1 MLALLFI
8 VLASTQ
14 CGHTQISTVVN
25 MSNLPVYIGYCS
37 VNSSS
42 LQWRVNDDYVGA
54 HSSSHSFGDVSVD
67 HVSPDIAR
75 VSVLLG
81 NGRLGLAAVL
91 VLPRSDNVMD
101 INCVGNEG
109 QRMTS
114 TYLPEQPVNTT
125 KNVTSASD
133 EIHLVFQ
140 KENAVEFS
148 DSRYS
153 LHLFLLLSKN
163 GTQLVGING
172 QTVGSFHSS
181 DRPGEHNTFWN
192 HSDPIFFWSEI
203 VLLAVVQEW
212 DILSLLLVVTQNITN
227 NFTVTCNDLSL
238 STLETPTYFEPTSS
252 SDGNSSFK
260 NCEFKNTYKQVSF

>member
-14 CGHTQISTVVN
+14 GGHTQISTVVN

-54 HSSSHSFGDVSVD
+54 HSSSHSFGHVDVD

-81 NGRLGLAAVL
+81 NGHLGLAAVL
-91 VLPRSDNVMD
+91 ALPRPDDADDVMVMD
-101 INCVGNEG
+101 INCIGNEE
-109 QRMTS
+109 QLKSS
-114 TYLPEQPVNTT
+114 TYSPEQPVNTT

-172 QTVGSFHSS
+172 QTV
-181 DRPGEHNTFWN
+181 
-192 HSDPIFFWSEI
+192 
-203 VLLAVVQEW
+203 LQ
-212 DILSLLLVVTQNITN
+212 
-227 NFTVTCNDLSL
+227 
-238 STLETPTYFEPTSS
+238 
-252 SDGNSSFK
+252 
-260 NCEFKNTYKQVSF
+260 